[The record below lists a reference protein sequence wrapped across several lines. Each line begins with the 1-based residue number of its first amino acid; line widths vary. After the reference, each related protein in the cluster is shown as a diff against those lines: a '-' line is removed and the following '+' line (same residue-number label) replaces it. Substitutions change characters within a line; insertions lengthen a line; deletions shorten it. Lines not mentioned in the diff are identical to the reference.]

1 MKMPIKL
8 GIIAGVIIAISVTII
23 IMSQMQVVQN
33 NVDQNELEEN
43 EVISEPVF
51 SETVVVSGPFQINKL
66 QYMLGENIFFRA
78 VGIDPNEKGQIAFL
92 RPKNATHYIV
102 HQSIPFD
109 GSKKSDFNQYFKPS
123 LAALID
129 ICSSDDLVGTWVIV
143 FRGVPYENI
152 SFEIINKT
160 LLGEEDAM
168 VPVC

>member
-78 VGIDPNEKGQIAFL
+78 VGVDPNEKGQIAF
-92 RPKNATHYIV
+92 V
-102 HQSIPFD
+102 
-109 GSKKSDFNQYFKPS
+109 
-123 LAALID
+123 
-129 ICSSDDLVGTWVIV
+129 
-143 FRGVPYENI
+143 
-152 SFEIINKT
+152 T
-160 LLGEEDAM
+160 L
-168 VPVC
+168 